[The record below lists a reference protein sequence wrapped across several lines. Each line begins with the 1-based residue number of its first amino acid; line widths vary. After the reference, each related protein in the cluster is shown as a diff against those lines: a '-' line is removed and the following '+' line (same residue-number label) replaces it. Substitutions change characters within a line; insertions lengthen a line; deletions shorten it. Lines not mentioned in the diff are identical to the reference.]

1 MWLPLRGALA
11 WGVLLMATYGTASDF
26 EDCDASEPQI
36 LLLVNSACD
45 NMERRRAIV
54 ETWGSNLR
62 HVDLVFSIGR
72 SERCDDFTVEDLPAR
87 VSIHKTGVEDVYR
100 NNILKL
106 MQVLTSMDGITEYD
120 YIVKLDDD
128 VYVDEASLFSTL
140 LTSPRRR
147 HYRGLFF
154 TMNPI
159 RDPSHKN
166 HVTERCM
173 PLPML
178 PPFAYGAGYILSQDL
193 VEYISS
199 NAELLREGLIRNKGG
214 PSVECCD
221 IDDVQ
226 VGLWMFALGVQGWNE
241 GRFNG
246 VLNCHRETII
256 MFDVP
261 PDLQRRIH
269 EEGKGVCNKAVFKQV
284 VEEAEGTERAA
295 FRKILLGD
303 VLGAREIFSNILEG
317 GRDVRNAEVMIPL
330 IDGCLTGGRAECEE
344 LEGVVDKSIKA
355 ITSRIQAPGLEGLAL
370 NEWVENYSD
379 GEAP

>member
-1 MWLPLRGALA
+1 M
-11 WGVLLMATYGTASDF
+11 GTNDTS
-26 EDCDASEPQI
+26 
-36 LLLVNSACD
+36 LLLA
-45 NMERRRAIV
+45 
-54 ETWGSNLR
+54 GSKLR

-72 SERCDDFTVEDLPAR
+72 SDRCDDFTVEDLPAR

-178 PPFAYGAGYILSQDL
+178 PPFAYGAGYILSRDL

-199 NAELLREGLIRNKGG
+199 NAELLMEGK
-214 PSVECCD
+214 
-221 IDDVQ
+221 
-226 VGLWMFALGVQGWNE
+226 
-241 GRFNG
+241 NG
-246 VLNCHRETII
+246 VWRIRTEECGEETHR
-256 MFDVP
+256 D
-261 PDLQRRIH
+261 R
-269 EEGKGVCNKAVFKQV
+269 GGGAV
-284 VEEAEGTERAA
+284 T
-295 FRKILLGD
+295 
-303 VLGAREIFSNILEG
+303 
-317 GRDVRNAEVMIPL
+317 
-330 IDGCLTGGRAECEE
+330 
-344 LEGVVDKSIKA
+344 
-355 ITSRIQAPGLEGLAL
+355 
-370 NEWVENYSD
+370 
-379 GEAP
+379 